1 MGFEDPWE
9 LRGEHARARYRAR
22 EPSGDGGGLLGPV
35 YGPSTPLLP
44 SGRRAGD
51 VDPGR
56 NQVPRLLPISC
67 MKQTLPV
74 YDGWHLLQH
83 FTVEGGEFEG

>member
-1 MGFEDPWE
+1 M
-9 LRGEHARARYRAR
+9 
-22 EPSGDGGGLLGPV
+22 
-35 YGPSTPLLP
+35 GPSTPLLP